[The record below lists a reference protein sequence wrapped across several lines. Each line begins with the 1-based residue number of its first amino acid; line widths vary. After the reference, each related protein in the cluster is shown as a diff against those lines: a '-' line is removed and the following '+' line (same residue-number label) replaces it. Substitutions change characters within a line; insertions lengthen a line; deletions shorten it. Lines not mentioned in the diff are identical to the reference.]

1 MYEHVFKNTELYSVG
16 ENWAV
21 NRDEYIRITDSRNKE
36 LSSGFRFD
44 FQRKDIIDGWRKHSF
59 KLSDL
64 RAFDNSFD
72 DHPATWPVVWLE
84 DHDYPR
90 SVSRF
95 GSQLPEYRDRSAKL
109 LATMM
114 LSLRGTPFIY
124 QGQEIGMTNFPFR
137 SIDQFGDVF
146 AHNEWHLQVK
156 AGRIS
161 SQEMLKNLA
170 TTTRDNAR
178 TPMQWDNGPNAGF
191 SSVKPWMPVNPNLHT
206 VNCSTESSDPKS
218 VLSFYKRMIQIRK
231 LFPVLVH
238 GKYRDI
244 SPDNQPIYAYIRV
257 DSTYTAL
264 IILNFSNDEKWI
276 SFPEV
281 KAIKRVVANNMDRNK
296 IEDGKIHMRA
306 WESIVGI
313 IE

>member
-1 MYEHVFKNTELYSVG
+1 
-16 ENWAV
+16 
-21 NRDEYIRITDSRNKE
+21 
-36 LSSGFRFD
+36 
-44 FQRKDIIDGWRKHSF
+44 
-59 KLSDL
+59 
-64 RAFDNSFD
+64 
-72 DHPATWPVVWLE
+72 
-84 DHDYPR
+84 
-90 SVSRF
+90 
-95 GSQLPEYRDRSAKL
+95 
-109 LATMM
+109 
-114 LSLRGTPFIY
+114 
-124 QGQEIGMTNFPFR
+124 
-137 SIDQFGDVF
+137 
-146 AHNEWHLQVK
+146 
-156 AGRIS
+156 
-161 SQEMLKNLA
+161 MLKNLA

-244 SPDNQPIYAYIRV
+244 SPDNQLIYAYIRV

-281 KAIKRVVANNMDRNK
+281 KAIKRVVASNMDRNK
-296 IEDGKIHMRA
+296 IEDGKIHMRV